1 MTFPDYNRSIL
12 NVTCGV
18 LKLFGAE
25 PPHAPLQEV
34 AGLAR
39 KSHVALVILDGM
51 GEDALTLLPEG
62 AFLRRHKVATLTSVF
77 PSTTT
82 AATTCLYSARSPAE
96 HGWLGWSLY
105 FKEYARLVDTFL
117 DRDSYSQEKLLSSP
131 AKALMPFES
140 VFHHIRRA
148 TGGRVETRAVFPF
161 EPSVT
166 GMDELRLARTLDEAA
181 LAVRSRD
188 GVEAFTLLYWPD
200 PDTTMHEYGA
210 RCERAAHAVRQL
222 NDWAEALTRR
232 LRDTTLIITADHG
245 QTDVTDIVW
254 LNERPELIKYLV
266 MPPSIE
272 TRAASLFVKRGRE
285 AAFERAF
292 RDALGDDFL
301 LMPRE
306 ELLARQIFGPGS
318 LHPKSDDFIGDYMA
332 VATGDRAIYYRPEG
346 AVPHGRMIG
355 HHAGLTD
362 AEMLVPLIVV

>member
-1 MTFPDYNRSIL
+1 MTFPDYNRSNL
-12 NVTCGV
+12 NVACGI

-25 PPHAPLQEV
+25 PPHAPLREV
-34 AGLAR
+34 AGLER
-39 KSHVALVILDGM
+39 KSHVVLVILDGM
-51 GEDALTLLPEG
+51 GEDALTLLPED
-62 AFLRRHKVATLTSVF
+62 AFLRCHKAATLTSVF

-82 AATTCLYSARSPAE
+82 AATTSLYTARSPAE

-117 DRDSYSQEKLLSSP
+117 DRDSYSQEKLTSSP
-131 AKALMPFES
+131 AKALMPYES
-140 VFHHIRRA
+140 VFHRIRRA

-161 EPSVT
+161 EPEMT
-166 GMDELRLARTLDEAA
+166 GMDEMRLARTLDEAA

-200 PDTTMHEYGA
+200 PDATMHEHGA
-210 RCERAAHAVRQL
+210 RCERAARAVRQL
-222 NDWAEALTRR
+222 NDWAEALCGR

-245 QTDVTDIVW
+245 LVDVSDIVW
-254 LNERPELIKYLV
+254 LNERPELMQYLV

-306 ELLARQIFGPGS
+306 EALARQIFGPGA

-332 VATGDRAIYYRPEG
+332 IATGDRAIYFRPEG
-346 AVPHGRMIG
+346 ATPHGRLIG

-362 AEMLVPLIVV
+362 AEMLVPLILA

>member
-12 NVTCGV
+12 NAACGV

-25 PPHAPLQEV
+25 PPHATLPEV

-51 GEDALTLLPEG
+51 GEDALTLLPED
-62 AFLRRHKVATLTSVF
+62 AFLRRRKAATLTSVF

-82 AATTCLYSARSPAE
+82 AATNSLYTALSPAE

-117 DRDSYSQEKLLSSP
+117 DRDSYSQEKLSSSP

-140 VFHHIRRA
+140 VFHRIRRA
-148 TGGRVETRAVFPF
+148 TGGRVMTRAVFPF
-161 EPSVT
+161 EPGLT

-181 LAVRSRD
+181 LAIRSRD

-200 PDTTMHEYGA
+200 PDTVMHEHGA
-210 RCERAAHAVRQL
+210 RCERAARAVKQL
-222 NDWAEALTRR
+222 NDWAEALTAR

-245 QTDVTDIVW
+245 LTDVADIVW
-254 LNERPELIKYLV
+254 LNEWPDLMQYLV
-266 MPPSIE
+266 MPPSVE

-292 RDALGDDFL
+292 RDVLGEDFL

-306 ELLARQIFGPGS
+306 EALARQIFGPGA
-318 LHPKSDDFIGDYMA
+318 LHPKSDDFIGDYMTI
-332 VATGDRAIYYRPEG
+332 ATGDKAIYYRPEG

-362 AEMLVPLIVV
+362 AEMLVPLILA